1 MTSVPFD
8 INQDLAPIPFDDRLQ
23 QLALKLKKEGLQWH
37 PHVGCFVWDPD
48 GAIEAPSPFPNR
60 VYFILSMPRFLDIF
74 GTVDEMVEKLVWLP
88 TWHQGHILC
97 RRLGLRGSDP
107 PEDLYALYGRIAS
120 AIKLKKRNEA
130 FCELALQSQLG
141 DMSDLPPELL
151 SRVRVV
157 YREFIAVYL
166 DMLRQRE
173 QKPADWFPERW
184 SLDLELAD
192 EMRHFFSDHQ
202 FITRNFLLL
211 DAGIRQLREI
221 DRARQPER
229 FQFAVDELLQKKKRN
244 ILAEI

>member
-1 MTSVPFD
+1 MRSVPFD
-8 INQDLAPIPFDDRLQ
+8 INRDLAPIPFDDRLR
-23 QLALKLKKEGLQWH
+23 QLALTLKKEGLQWQ

-48 GAIEAPSPFPNR
+48 GVIEAPSPFPNR

-74 GTVDEMVEKLVWLP
+74 GTVERMVEKLVWLP
-88 TWHQGHILC
+88 TWHQGNILC
-97 RRLGLRGSDP
+97 RRLGQRESDP

-130 FCELALQSQLG
+130 FCELVVQSQLG
-141 DMSDLPPELL
+141 DGSDLPPELL
-151 SRVRVV
+151 SRVRMV
-157 YREFIAVYL
+157 YKEFIAVYL
-166 DMLRQRE
+166 DMLRQKKR
-173 QKPADWFPERW
+173 KPADWFPERW
-184 SLDLELAD
+184 SLDLELVD

-202 FITRNFLLL
+202 FITRSFLLL